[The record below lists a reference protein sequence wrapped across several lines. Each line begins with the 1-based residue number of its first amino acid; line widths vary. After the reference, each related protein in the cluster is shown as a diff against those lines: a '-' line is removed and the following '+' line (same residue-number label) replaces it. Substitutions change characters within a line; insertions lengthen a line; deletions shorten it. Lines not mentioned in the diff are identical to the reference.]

1 MSAAFNGARMSDY
14 EFMMS
19 LRVRHPR
26 IDPPEVTREVTQ
38 GHAAPLLVEVHQ
50 HLDSTTLRAVVLGN
64 TMPTSVLS
72 GVSWTAEAA
81 RAASDGR

>member
-26 IDPPEVTREVTQ
+26 IDPAQVTR
-38 GHAAPLLVEVHQ
+38 
-50 HLDSTTLRAVVLGN
+50 
-64 TMPTSVLS
+64 VLS
-72 GVSWTAEAA
+72 IEPQHTWYAGDFRRDSAGAELGGTH
-81 RAASDGR
+81 RES